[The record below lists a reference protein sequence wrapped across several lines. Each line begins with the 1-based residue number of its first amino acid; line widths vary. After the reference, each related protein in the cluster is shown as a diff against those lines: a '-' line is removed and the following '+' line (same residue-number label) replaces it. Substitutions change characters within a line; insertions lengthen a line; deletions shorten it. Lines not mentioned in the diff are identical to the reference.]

1 MPPSRPPSAGPENE
15 AGAERRA
22 DLAEDGGAPLRRR
35 HVGDVGKGGRD
46 ARRRDARDHP
56 ADEQPQQRRRQ
67 RHQHVVQ
74 RQSEVRQQHHRP
86 PAKAVRQR
94 AEDRREQKLHQRPGG
109 AEQAEDP
116 RRRRGVV
123 VDEAFDELW
132 QDRQDQAER
141 EHVEQDGDEDE
152 GGRAAARRRR
162 VGSLRGRRLAHD
174 GRLRLWAN
182 GLAFSRS
189 VIRIGVPGR
198 SKASRIE
205 LVR

>member
-1 MPPSRPPSAGPENE
+1 MRGAENE
-15 AGAERRA
+15 AGAEGRA
-22 DLAEDGGAPLRRR
+22 DLAEHRGAPFRRR
-35 HVGDVGKGGRD
+35 HVGDIGKGGRD

-56 ADEQPQQRRRQ
+56 ADEQPGQRRRQ

-74 RQSEVRQQHHRP
+74 RQSEIRQQHHRP
-86 PAKAVRQR
+86 PAEAIRER
-94 AEDRREQKLHQRPGG
+94 AEDRREQELHQRPGG
-109 AEQAEDP
+109 TEQAEDP
-116 RRRRGVV
+116 RRRRRVV
-123 VDEAFDELW
+123 VDKTFHELG

-141 EHVEQDGDEDE
+141 KHVEQDGDEDE
-152 GGRAAARRRR
+152 GCRAAAH
-162 VGSLRGRRLAHD
+162 RRLVVGNSGGRLFAHD